1 MTLKTI
7 MNLWYNSASHKQ
19 YLCDDTIINIKSQW
33 NFIGVR
39 WIIFV
44 PRRKF
49 GLSNVYIHGIILWS
63 PPTPFTGQE
72 EDTAGQAIWYKENEK
87 R

>member
-49 GLSNVYIHGIILWS
+49 DPSNVYMHGIILWS
-63 PPTPFTGQE
+63 FFSYSYDTLTGQE
-72 EDTAGQAIWYKENEK
+72 EDTAG
-87 R
+87 